1 MKHIYILYQLHFFN
15 EQRILLTFSINSM
28 QHNTTLSN
36 LRYPF
41 NYPFPPH
48 TIHYTPLST
57 AKTCYKTSTSN
68 KKKRKKKAPHPPIFP
83 KPNRTPLPNYPFIT
97 DHCRQKPAPPLKNR
111 RKKKKKKG
119 KHLHPFTFP
128 KPNRADQ
135 TKPKNHPT
143 LSPSRT
149 PSRSSAHAFSR
160 GLGKRNP
167 RGINCI
173 HGDATE
179 QSRFIRKQ

>member
-28 QHNTTLSN
+28 QHNTLSN

-48 TIHYTPLST
+48 TIHNTPLSI

-68 KKKRKKKAPHPPIFP
+68 KKKGKKSTSSSNFSKAKPHPPPQLSFHHRPLSP
-83 KPNRTPLPNYPFIT
+83 KTCST
-97 DHCRQKPAPPLKNR
+97 SEKQEE
-111 RKKKKKKG
+111 KKKKKKG

-135 TKPKNHPT
+135 TKPKNQ
-143 LSPSRT
+143 LSSNSLPFENPFEKQCARVFARAGET
-149 PSRSSAHAFSR
+149 QSAGNKLHSR
-160 GLGKRNP
+160 GRNRAESVYP
-167 RGINCI
+167 
-173 HGDATE
+173 
-179 QSRFIRKQ
+179 

>member
-111 RKKKKKKG
+111 RKKKKKKR
-119 KHLHPFTFP
+119 KTPPSFYLSKA
-128 KPNRADQ
+128 KPRGSNQ
-135 TKPKNHPT
+135 TEKST
-143 LSPSRT
+143 IIQLSPLREPFREAVRT
-149 PSRSSAHAFSR
+149 RFRAGWGNAIR
-160 GLGKRNP
+160 G
-167 RGINCI
+167 
-173 HGDATE
+173 E
-179 QSRFIRKQ
+179 